1 MEISSHNNFPQNFQ
15 QKLFAHCTNAKLFFN
30 AFLIRK
36 IFKFE
41 KVETSKLGNVACPQG
56 FSRCRGEIN
65 FDAVQIN
72 GYDMEIW
79 SSSVRYGK

>member
-1 MEISSHNNFPQNFQ
+1 MQNYFLTLFSSG
-15 QKLFAHCTNAKLFFN
+15 KYL
-30 AFLIRK
+30 
-36 IFKFE
+36 KFE

-79 SSSVRYGK
+79 STSVRYGK